1 MPSLS
6 LTLTPEQLVD
16 LDSADRDEVLRAM
29 AEVAAK
35 DAGLEPERLLQ
46 AILDREALLS
56 TGFGGGAAMP
66 HVRLQG
72 VRRFHTVLG
81 RTRQGVEFAA
91 ADERPVHIL
100 LLIVGP
106 EADRDGYKKLMAKGA
121 RFLKQEY
128 TKLLEAPDLSACLL
142 ELVQEY

>member
-6 LTLTPEQLVD
+6 LTLTSQQIVD
-16 LDSADRDEVLRAM
+16 LDSGDRDEVLRAM
-29 AEVAAK
+29 ADVAAT
-35 DAGLEPERLLQ
+35 DANLDTAKLLQ

-81 RTRQGVEFAA
+81 RTRKGIEFAA
-91 ADERPVHIL
+91 ADEKPVHVL

-121 RFLKQEY
+121 KFLKQEY
-128 TKLLEAPDLSACLL
+128 AKLLEADDLAASLL
-142 ELVQEY
+142 EVVQEY

>member
-6 LTLTPEQLVD
+6 VTLTPEQLVD

-29 AEVAAK
+29 AEVAAR
-35 DAGLEPERLLQ
+35 DAGLEPERLLK

-72 VRRFHTVLG
+72 VRKFHTVLG
-81 RTRQGVEFAA
+81 RARRGVEFAA
-91 ADERPVHIL
+91 ADEQPVHML

-128 TKLLEAPDLSACLL
+128 ATLLEAPDLAACLL
-142 ELVQEY
+142 ERVQEY

>member
-6 LTLTPEQLVD
+6 LTLTPQQILD
-16 LDSADRDEVLRAM
+16 LDSGDRDEVLRAM
-29 AEVAAK
+29 AEAAAA
-35 DAGLEPERLLQ
+35 DAGLDAQKLLQ

-81 RTRQGVEFAA
+81 RTRKGIEFAA
-91 ADERPVHIL
+91 ADQQPVHIL

-121 RFLKQEY
+121 KFLKQEY
-128 TKLLEAPDLSACLL
+128 AKLLEADDLAGGLA
-142 ELVQEY
+142 EVVQEY

>member
-1 MPSLS
+1 
-6 LTLTPEQLVD
+6 
-16 LDSADRDEVLRAM
+16 
-29 AEVAAK
+29 
-35 DAGLEPERLLQ
+35 LLQ

-72 VRRFHTVLG
+72 VRRLHTVPG
-81 RTRQGVEFAA
+81 RTRQGIEVAA
-91 ADERPVHIL
+91 AGGKPGHHL
-100 LLIVGP
+100 LLVVGLG
-106 EADRDGYKKLMAKGA
+106 ADRDGYKKLMAKGA

-128 TKLLEAPDLSACLL
+128 AKLLEAPDLQACLL

>member
-6 LTLTPEQLVD
+6 LTLTPEQIVD
-16 LDSADRDEVLRAM
+16 LDSGDRDEVLRAM
-29 AEVAAK
+29 VDAAAA
-35 DAGLEPERLLQ
+35 DAGLDAQKLLQ
-46 AILDREALLS
+46 AVLDREALLS

-81 RTRQGVEFAA
+81 RTRKGIEFAA
-91 ADERPVHIL
+91 ADQQPVHIL

-121 RFLKQEY
+121 KFLKQEY
-128 TKLLEAPDLSACLL
+128 AKLLEADDLTASLT
-142 ELVQEY
+142 EVVQEY

>member
-6 LTLTPEQLVD
+6 LTLTPQQIVD
-16 LDSADRDEVLRAM
+16 LDSGDREEVLRAM
-29 AEVAAK
+29 AEVAAA
-35 DAGLEPERLLQ
+35 DAGLDPQKLLQ

-81 RTRQGVEFAA
+81 RTRKGIEFAA
-91 ADERPVHIL
+91 VDDKPVHVL

-128 TKLLEAPDLSACLL
+128 AKLLEAPDLQACLL